1 MKNPS
6 DIWKRSFEAAKKRW
20 RKLARKISK
29 LYQDYLRGRSLRQA
43 ERFLFAWMAIFVIAG
58 SLLYV
63 NQTRLADIYLE
74 PSPASGGEFR
84 EGVVGEIEVINPIF
98 EGDRV
103 SRSVEQ
109 LVFSGLFRYDGSSQ
123 LEKDLASSYELD
135 EDREVYTVE
144 LKEGIKWHDGA
155 ELTAEDVA
163 YTFRAIKDEDTDSS
177 LQVQWADIDIEVID
191 DRTVSFELPNP
202 YAPFLHQLT
211 TGIVPEHI
219 LGDVEPSQL
228 RIADFGQDPV
238 GSGPFK
244 FQRITSAG
252 NIHLDRY
259 EGYHG
264 SQAQLDRFVLAIYE
278 DEESMLEA
286 YNRGELS
293 SLVAGS
299 DFDTSGIS
307 IDSSRELS
315 LQTTTQVFSFINTDR
330 FEDVNTR
337 QALIKAIDR
346 GSVLQELDGNFALAN
361 GPLRPGHLGYKS
373 LDFQSSSE
381 EARELLVEAGWESV
395 DGGWERGGER
405 LEIDLATQSREQY
418 ETASNVV
425 ASQLEDLGVVVNQA
439 SYSSS
444 SLQQDVISERDF
456 DILIFGVALGP
467 DPDVYAYWHSSQI
480 GEQGRNISQYSSE
493 IADINLEDGRTRT
506 DEDLRSAKYD
516 AFQDAWYD
524 DAPALPLYRSEHF
537 HIQREQVL
545 GAEVEEVMST
555 EHRFHNVEN
564 WTVNTEPALRRLR

>member
-1 MKNPS
+1 M
-6 DIWKRSFEAAKKRW
+6 
-20 RKLARKISK
+20 
-29 LYQDYLRGRSLRQA
+29 
-43 ERFLFAWMAIFVIAG
+43 FAWLTIFVIAG
-58 SLLYV
+58 SLLYA
-63 NQTRLADIYLE
+63 NQARLADLYLE
-74 PSPASGGEFR
+74 PAPASGGEFR

-123 LEKDLASSYELD
+123 LEKDLASNYELD
-135 EDREVYTVE
+135 EDGEVYTVE
-144 LKEGIKWHDGA
+144 LKEDIKWHDGV

-163 YTFRAIKDEDTDSS
+163 YTFKTIKNETTDSS

-191 DRTVSFELPNP
+191 DLTVRFELPNP

-244 FQRITSAG
+244 FGRITSSG
-252 NIHLDRY
+252 NIHMVRY
-259 EGYHG
+259 KDYHREE
-264 SQAQLDRFVLAIYE
+264 AQLDRFVLAVYE
-278 DEESMLEA
+278 DEEDMVDA

-293 SLVAGS
+293 SMVAGS
-299 DFDTSGIS
+299 NFNISDIS
-307 IDSSRELS
+307 IDSSRKLS

-337 QALIKAIDR
+337 RALFKAIDR
-346 GSVLQELDGNFALAN
+346 SAVLEELDGNFVLASSS
-361 GPLRPGHLGYKS
+361 LRPGHLGYIS
-373 LDFQSSSE
+373 LDFQSGEE
-381 EARELLVEAGWESV
+381 EAQELLAEAGWENT
-395 DGGWERGGER
+395 DGGWKRGGER

-418 ETASNVV
+418 ETASSVV
-425 ASQLEDLGVVVNQA
+425 TSQLEDLGIVVNQA

-444 SLQQDVISERDF
+444 SLQQDIISERDF

-480 GEQGRNISQYSSE
+480 GEQGRNISQYSSD
-493 IADINLEDGRTRT
+493 IADINLEDGRTRS
-506 DEDLRSAKYD
+506 DEDLRSAKYE
-516 AFQDAWYD
+516 AFQAVWLD
-524 DAPALPLYRSEHF
+524 DAPALPLYRSRHF

-545 GAEVEEVMST
+545 GAKVEEVMST
-555 EHRFHNVEN
+555 EHRFHSVEN
-564 WTVNTEPALRRLR
+564 WTINTEPALKRLR